1 MVELRPTR
9 PVIGLTGGIASG
21 KSTAQGAFAAL
32 GAHVIDAD
40 QVARELVEPG
50 QPALAAIVGRF
61 GAAVLDPTGRLDR
74 PQLRQR
80 VFADVGERR
89 ALEAI
94 LHPRIRTRMREQ
106 AAAFDAGYI
115 VLAIPLLV
123 ESGRYAW
130 IDRVAVVDLPA
141 TLQLARVMQRDGVDR
156 TQAVAALA
164 AQASREARL
173 AAADDVLT
181 NDGPVEALHA
191 AVARLDQRY
200 RLLPPRQ
207 GPD

>member
-1 MVELRPTR
+1 LVELRPTR

-50 QPALAAIVGRF
+50 QPALAAIVERF
-61 GAAVLDPTGRLDR
+61 GSAVLDPTGRLDR

-80 VFADVGERR
+80 VFADAGERR

-94 LHPRIRTRMREQ
+94 LHPRIRTCMREQ
-106 AAAFDAGYI
+106 ADAFDAGYI

-141 TLQLARVMQRDGVDR
+141 SLQLARVMLRDGVDR
-156 TQAVAALA
+156 GQALAALA

-191 AVARLDQRY
+191 AVARLDQCY

-207 GPD
+207 DPD

>member
-1 MVELRPTR
+1 MESRRPTR

-21 KSTAQGAFAAL
+21 KSTAQAAFAAL

-50 QPALAAIVGRF
+50 QPALAAIVERF
-61 GAAVLDPTGRLDR
+61 GCAVLDPTGRLDR

-80 VFADVGERR
+80 VFADAGERR

-94 LHPRIRTRMREQ
+94 LHPRIRSRMRER
-106 AAAFDAGYI
+106 ADACAAGYI
-115 VLAIPLLV
+115 ILAIPLLV

-141 TLQLARVMQRDGVDR
+141 PLQLARVMQRDGVDR
-156 TQAVAALA
+156 AQAAAALA
-164 AQASREARL
+164 AQASRESRL

-200 RLLPPRQ
+200 RLPSPRAETA
-207 GPD
+207 